1 MKFLDLNGLNHFWT
15 KIKSSFGTAIVNS
28 SSYITELDNEGHAN
42 IPFVTNHQIV
52 FIDSQRSINVY
63 NWFQKASRGGIL
75 ETTFAGD
82 FLTGLIFCKSNNGIS
97 FLYQVKIIQSKP
109 VFSNINFLSTNF
121 ANYIRLIKKDDN
133 TLVIAEFIQNK
144 QN

>member
-1 MKFLDLNGLNHFWT
+1 MNFLDESGLKKLLA
-15 KIKSSFGTAIVNS
+15 KIKASFGTAIVNS

-52 FIDSQRSINVY
+52 LIDAQRSINVY

-75 ETTFAGD
+75 EATFAGD
-82 FLTGLIFCKSNNGIS
+82 FLTVLIFCKSNNGIS
-97 FLYQVKIIQSKP
+97 FLYQVKVIQSKP

-121 ANYIRLIKKDDN
+121 SNYIRLIKKDDN